1 MILDNIKNLENYA
14 FLPAKLLQALETIR
28 DTDFS
33 KLEDSSYEVDGRD
46 LYFFIQTYPTRPENL
61 KLEAHRKY
69 IDIQYMITGTECMG
83 VGQLETM
90 AEEVE
95 ANPEKDYWLY
105 YGPMDMLTVKEGMFA
120 VFFPNDAHAPCV
132 SPAEGSNNVRKC
144 VFKVAV

>member
-1 MILDNIKNLENYA
+1 MILDNIRNLENYA
-14 FLPAKLLQALETIR
+14 CLPAKLLRALETIR

-33 KLEDSSYEVDGRD
+33 KLEDRTYEVDGKD
-46 LYFFIQTYPTRPENL
+46 LYFFIQSYPTRPENL

-90 AEEVE
+90 TEEVE
-95 ANPEKDYWLY
+95 ANPEKDCWFY